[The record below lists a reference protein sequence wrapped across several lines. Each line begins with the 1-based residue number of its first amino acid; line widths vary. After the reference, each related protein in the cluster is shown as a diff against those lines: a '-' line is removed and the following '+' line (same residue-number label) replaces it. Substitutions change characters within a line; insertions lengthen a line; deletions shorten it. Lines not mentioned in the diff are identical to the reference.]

1 MAPLA
6 LALQDAGTRVVRA
19 TCAHDCPDACAVLV
33 TVENEIVTGV
43 RGDPEHPFTRGGLC
57 AKVNDLETR
66 VYHEDRVVHPMR
78 RVGPKGS
85 GEFEQISW
93 EAAVAEICAR
103 FTAIADEY
111 GAEAIMPTSYLGNE
125 GILNGLNVMDPFMHR
140 LGASI
145 TERTFCTST
154 RGSAYIRTVGPAVT
168 DPEGIVHAKYIIAW
182 GHNMVTSHLHLWP
195 FVTQARRN
203 GAKLVVIDPYNS
215 RTARRADWHIR
226 VRPGTDGALALGLM
240 NVIIAEGLTD
250 AEFVE
255 QHTVGY
261 AELAAKAAEFTPE
274 RVEQI
279 TGVPADAAPPP
290 PRANATPPRAARRGA
305 TAVENHAQG
314 GQAFRAIF
322 SLPALVGAWRHPG
335 GGTHDL
341 SLFGFPVNFDH
352 LSRVDLIKPGTRVVN
367 GMQLGRLL
375 TGEIELDPPIKAL
388 MVCNSNPV
396 ITYPEQNK
404 IVEGLQRADM
414 FTVVS
419 DHFLTDTARFADIVL
434 PATTITEHFDVN
446 FSWGHLYV
454 SVNNQAIEPVGEAVS
469 NVELFRRLAAGMG
482 FDDDPWFTLTD
493 EEMAEQSLD
502 WAAPQ
507 MRGITLEG
515 LKKTGWARLALP
527 GPDEAPY
534 ADGGFPTPDGK
545 VAFAV
550 PNDFDNVAP
559 VFRQG
564 YTEMQGDVPS
574 PAVPDYVEE
583 PVDARHPL
591 KMITPRG
598 HSFISS
604 QYANM
609 DRQRTAEVGQH
620 VVLHPADAEARG
632 ITSGDRV
639 EVFNDRGTVAAEARV
654 DAGVMPGVA
663 VVPYGFWT
671 AGGSTVSALISSD
684 TNDLGRGPRYSGAAV
699 DVRTVPQAVALP

>member
-1 MAPLA
+1 MTSKIPLEET
-6 LALQDAGTRVVRA
+6 GKRVVRA
-19 TCAHDCPDACAVLV
+19 TCAHDCPDACAMLV
-33 TVENEIVTGV
+33 TVENDTVTGV
-43 RGDPEHPFTRGGLC
+43 RGDPDHPFTKGGLC
-57 AKVNDLETR
+57 AKVNDLEKR
-66 VYHEDRVVHPMR
+66 VYHKNRLLHPMR

-85 GEFEQISW
+85 GEFERITW
-93 EAAVAEICAR
+93 DEAVAEICGR
-103 FTAIADEY
+103 FTSIVDEF
-111 GAEAIMPTSYLGNE
+111 GSEAIMPTSYLGNE

-168 DPEGIVHAKYIIAW
+168 DPEGIVNAKYIVAW
-182 GHNMVTSHLHLWP
+182 GHNMITSHLHLWP
-195 FVTQARRN
+195 FVAQARKR

-226 VRPGTDGALALGLM
+226 IRPGTDGALALGLM
-240 NVIIAEGLTD
+240 NVIIAEGLVD
-250 AEFVE
+250 DEFVE
-255 QHTVGY
+255 KYTVGY
-261 AELAAKAAEFTPE
+261 AELAAKATSFTPE
-274 RVEQI
+274 RVEEI
-279 TGVPADAAPPP
+279 TGVPADDVRTLAREYATTQPAAL
-290 PRANATPPRAARRGA
+290 RVG
-305 TAVENHAQG
+305 TAVENHPQG

-322 SLPALVGAWRHPG
+322 SLPALVGAWRYPG

-375 TGEIELDPPIKAL
+375 TGEIALDPPIKAL

-404 IVEGLQRADM
+404 TVAGLQRDDL

-419 DHFLTDTARFADIVL
+419 DHFITDTARYADIVL
-434 PATTITEHFDVN
+434 PATTVTEHFDVN

-454 SVNNQAIEPVGEAVS
+454 SINNKAIEPVGETVS

-482 FDDDPWFTLTD
+482 FDDDKWFTLTD

-507 MRGITLEG
+507 MQGITLDS
-515 LKKTGWARLALP
+515 LKETGWARLNLP
-527 GPDEAPY
+527 GPDDAPY
-534 ADGGFPTPDGK
+534 AEGGFPTPDGK
-545 VAFAV
+545 VAFIV
-550 PNDFDNVAP
+550 PDDLDNVAP

-583 PVDARHPL
+583 AADPRFPL

-598 HSFISS
+598 YSFISS

-609 DRQRTAEVGQH
+609 DRQLTAEGGQH
-620 VVLHPADAEARG
+620 VLLNPEDADARG
-632 ITSGDRV
+632 LSAGDLA
-639 EVFNDRGTVAAEARV
+639 EVFNDRGVVHAAV
-654 DAGVMPGVA
+654 QIDGGVMPGVA
-663 VVPYGFWT
+663 VAPYGFW
-671 AGGSTVSALISSD
+671 AMGEATVSALISGE
-684 TNDLGRGPRYSGAAV
+684 TNDLGRGPRYSGTAV
-699 DVRTVPQAVALP
+699 DVRAASF